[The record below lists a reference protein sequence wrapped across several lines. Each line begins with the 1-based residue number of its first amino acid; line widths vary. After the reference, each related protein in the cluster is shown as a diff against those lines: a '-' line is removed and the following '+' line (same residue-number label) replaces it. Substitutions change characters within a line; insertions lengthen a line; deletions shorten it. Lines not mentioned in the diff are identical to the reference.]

1 MSSCGSG
8 FLKIGHY
15 GGILVSLSLNMC
27 QEKAL
32 NVTSILVMIL
42 EELLWYSVVLFQ
54 KLGSCVLLC
63 FSQSGTGLST
73 ETRVSCNQVL

>member
-8 FLKIGHY
+8 FLKIGHC
-15 GGILVSLSLNMC
+15 GGILVSLSLNAC

-32 NVTSILVMIL
+32 DVTSILVMIL
-42 EELLWYSVVLFQ
+42 EELLWCSVVLFQ

-63 FSQSGTGLST
+63 FST
-73 ETRVSCNQVL
+73 EALMTLARKLER